1 MREIQSVACLAEHPN
16 VVKYFRSWQQDSHF
30 YIQMEL
36 CEAGN
41 LRTLLDSLS
50 EPLLES
56 QVWRYIEQVAAGL
69 DHIHNHGVLHLDIK
83 PENIFV
89 DGKGSSAST
98 ELCDSDF
105 FSDSLKWI
113 RFWVVFKEFYLLE
126 LLP

>member
-56 QVWRYIEQVAAGL
+56 QVWMYIEQVAAGL

-89 DGKGSSAST
+89 DGKGSSTST
-98 ELCDSDF
+98 EFCDSDF
-105 FSDSLKWI
+105 FSDS
-113 RFWVVFKEFYLLE
+113 
-126 LLP
+126 

>member
-1 MREIQSVACLAEHPN
+1 MGRE
-16 VVKYFRSWQQDSHF
+16 
-30 YIQMEL
+30 
-36 CEAGN
+36 
-41 LRTLLDSLS
+41 LL
-50 EPLLES
+50 